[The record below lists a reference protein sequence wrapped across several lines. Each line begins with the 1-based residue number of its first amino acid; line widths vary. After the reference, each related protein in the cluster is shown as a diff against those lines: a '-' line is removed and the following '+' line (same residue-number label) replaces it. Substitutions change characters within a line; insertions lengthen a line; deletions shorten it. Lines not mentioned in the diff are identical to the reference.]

1 MKSMVFSALA
11 IVGLTASLV
20 GAEMPLPGAEP
31 LTPGT
36 EGFVALDADKS
47 GSISAKEAEALSS
60 LSASFK
66 THDENGDGELSRAEY
81 QAALSASIVGAEEEE
96 AE

>member
-1 MKSMVFSALA
+1 MNFKVLSALT
-11 IVGLTASLV
+11 IVGLTAGLV
-20 GAEMPLPGAEP
+20 AAEMPLPGAEP

-47 GSISAKEAEALSS
+47 GTISEKEAEALSS

-66 THDENGDGELSRAEY
+66 MHDENGDGELTRAEY